1 MDCPLAGRREGAS
14 VEVDDSSS
22 LCLACLD
29 TIVIDNQDAAPLYQN
44 VGRS

>member
-1 MDCPLAGRREGAS
+1 MECTAVGRQEGAS

-29 TIVIDNQDAAPLYQN
+29 TIIVDNQDAAPLYRH
-44 VGRS
+44 VGSL